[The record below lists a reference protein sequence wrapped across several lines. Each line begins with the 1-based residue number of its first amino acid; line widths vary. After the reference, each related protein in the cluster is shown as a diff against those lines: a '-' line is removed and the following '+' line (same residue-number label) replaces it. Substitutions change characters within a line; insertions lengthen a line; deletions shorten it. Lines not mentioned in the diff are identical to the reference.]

1 VALALRAIGFAG
13 VRSGILSSQSGF
25 RRSDEQIQS
34 FPKAPVT
41 RADIAE

>member
-1 VALALRAIGFAG
+1 VALAFRAIGFAD
-13 VRSGILSSQSGF
+13 VRSGMSSQSGF